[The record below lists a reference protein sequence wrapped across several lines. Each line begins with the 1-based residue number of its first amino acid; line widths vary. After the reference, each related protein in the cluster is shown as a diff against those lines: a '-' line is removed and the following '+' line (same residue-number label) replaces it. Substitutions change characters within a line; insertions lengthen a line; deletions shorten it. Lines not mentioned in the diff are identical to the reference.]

1 MKIKF
6 FAPLNRIFGPIK
18 ELDFSHPV
26 SVADVLRLL
35 LEQEPDFALYA
46 GFSSGDKHAWGL
58 LVWRGKNLLT
68 LNDMLTPE
76 DEVEMIVMVAG
87 G

>member
-6 FAPLNRIFGPIK
+6 SAPLNRIFGPIK
-18 ELDFSHPV
+18 VLDFSHPA

-35 LEQEPDFALYA
+35 LEQEPDFAPYA
-46 GFSSGDKHAWGL
+46 GFSSGDKHPWGL
-58 LVWRGKNLLT
+58 LVWREKNLLT
-68 LNDMLTPE
+68 LSDMVTPE